1 MRDTEH
7 VAQGLS
13 PESVAGFLLRLALG
27 VLFLFAAVGKFLG
40 PGPIGF
46 AKWILQEFDGTY
58 LPRALVLPYA
68 FTLPYIE
75 FLLGL
80 VLILGL
86 FTRASLFLAGML
98 LISLAFGKMVQ
109 QDQATVADNLN
120 YVFMAAVALWFAWR
134 DNPISVDRLV
144 FRRGRNE

>member
-98 LISLAFGKMVQ
+98 LISACWSSRMNRCL
-109 QDQATVADNLN
+109 
-120 YVFMAAVALWFAWR
+120 R
-134 DNPISVDRLV
+134 RLSRIV
-144 FRRGRNE
+144 KK